1 MVAPAYRADRCVQP
15 ASFPESSSFA
25 LIETPFSL
33 ERVVQDAMSTFEAAA
48 REKGLT
54 IQSSLADTVPPRL
67 SGDPVA
73 IRRLLTNLRGNAV
86 KFTATR
92 I

>member
-1 MVAPAYRADRCVQP
+1 
-15 ASFPESSSFA
+15 
-25 LIETPFSL
+25 
-33 ERVVQDAMSTFEAAA
+33 MSTFEAAA